1 MPLYDRDYMQARG
14 GSAWG
19 GRGGAWS
26 VTQILIGLNIA
37 VFLLQ
42 QFLPESDFLL
52 ALWPGAVLSG
62 RVWQLLTY
70 NFCHGGLM
78 HLLFNM
84 LFLWWFGRELES
96 MYGGGRFLRFYLVS
110 GIGAGLAFVA
120 GAVFHGDPRPAV
132 GASGC
137 VMGLLV
143 LYAFHYP
150 RRQVL
155 FYGIIPMEIR
165 WLVGLYVLMDLSGY
179 MGGSSGIANAA
190 HLGGAEYG
198 AAYALWERRR

>member
-1 MPLYDRDYMQARG
+1 MSIYDRDYIRSHSG
-14 GSAWG
+14 NRWG
-19 GRGGAWS
+19 GGGWS
-26 VTQILIGLNIA
+26 VTQVLIGLNIA
-37 VFLLQ
+37 VFLIQRL
-42 QFLPESDFLL
+42 LPDADFLL
-52 ALWPGAVLSG
+52 ALWPRDVLSG
-62 RVWQLLTY
+62 RVWELVTY

-96 MYGGGRFLRFYLVS
+96 MYGTGRFLRFYLLS
-110 GIGAGLAFVA
+110 GVVAGVAFVA
-120 GAVFHGDPRPAV
+120 GAWFHGDPSPAV

-165 WLVGLYVLMDLSGY
+165 WLVLIYVVLDI
-179 MGGSSGIANAA
+179 GGFVGQGSGIANAA
-190 HLGGAEYG
+190 HLGGAAYG
-198 AAYALWERRR
+198 AGYALWERRR

>member
-1 MPLYDRDYMQARG
+1 MSIYDRDYIRENYRSG
-14 GSAWG
+14 GGGWG
-19 GRGGAWS
+19 NSWS
-26 VTQILIGLNIA
+26 VTQVLIGLTIA
-37 VFLLQ
+37 VFLIQ
-42 QFLPESDFLL
+42 QWVPESSLHL

-70 NFCHGGLM
+70 TFCHGGLW
-78 HLLFNM
+78 HLVFNM

-96 MYGGGRFLRFYLVS
+96 MYGGGRFLRFYLLS
-110 GIGAGLAFVA
+110 GMVAGLAFVA
-120 GAVFHGDPRPAV
+120 GAFFHADPLPTV
-132 GASGC
+132 GASGS

-143 LYAFHYP
+143 LYAFHFP

-165 WLVGLYVLMDLSGY
+165 WLVGLYVLMDLSGT

-190 HLGGAEYG
+190 HLGGAAYG